1 MKIEK
6 KQDGNK
12 IELVLEG
19 RLDTTT
25 APMLRE
31 QITGLPDDLEQI
43 TLNFHALQ
51 YISSAGLRELLV
63 CRKRFPED
71 RMKVVGVS
79 QPVFEIF
86 ETTGFD
92 QIIPLELA
100 E

>member
-12 IELVLEG
+12 VELVLEG
-19 RLDTTT
+19 RLDTMT

-31 QITGLPDDLEQI
+31 QIAGLPDDLEQI
-43 TLNFHALQ
+43 TLDFHALQ

-63 CRKRFPED
+63 CRKRFPGD

-79 QPVFEIF
+79 EVVFEIF